1 MASYRLV
8 KQYLAYWLQL
18 GKKVVIRNGDRYLL
32 PKPLFEGDRY
42 SQEFEKCWQ
51 EILSPES
58 GDCYLEGT
66 DVSINELLSSHWEI
80 EECARC
86 SMPVPSPTR
95 GMPPSCCPCFDLPT
109 WPNSDMPQP
118 RLPANSRQHLND
130 LCNRLIKR
138 NPEDMKSDIESA

>member
-18 GKKVVIRNGDRYLL
+18 GKKVAIRNGDRYLL

-42 SQEFEKCWQ
+42 SSEFEKCWQ